1 MEAGM
6 FSRQIKLFKL
16 FGFEVGL
23 DLSWVLLALL
33 ITWTLAVGYF
43 PTQYPGLGT
52 DTYWLMAIVG
62 ALGLFFSIIFH
73 EFAHSLVARRYGLPI
88 SGITLFLFGGVAH
101 MSEEP
106 SGPKVDRKSVV
117 EGKSGSV
124 RVYTG
129 GRRIIK
135 K

>member
-52 DTYWLMAIVG
+52 DTYWWMAIVG

-73 EFAHSLVARRYGLPI
+73 ER
-88 SGITLFLFGGVAH
+88 
-101 MSEEP
+101 SEEHT
-106 SGPKVDRKSVV
+106 SELQSLM
-117 EGKSGSV
+117 
-124 RVYTG
+124 
-129 GRRIIK
+129 RISYAVFCLK
-135 K
+135 KKNTNNNNTQNTA